1 LITALYAG
9 SFDPITNG
17 HLDIATRAA
26 AIFDKLVIGVYD
38 RPQKRLTFS
47 TNERVELARKAVA
60 HLKNVSVEPYST
72 LTVDFAKKIG
82 ARLQVRGLRMS
93 SDFERE
99 FEMEMMNKKLV
110 PDLELFCLMTS
121 LQYQFLSSS
130 LIKEVAELGGCLDNM
145 VPKHVAEI
153 DPAKCTECVGS
164 NPSSKCAEVCP
175 VDACVPDPA
184 HKESKD
190 QLLEKWKKL
199 HPGETPK
206 A

>member
-38 RPQKRLTFS
+38 RPEKRLTFS
-47 TNERVELARKAVA
+47 TKERVELARKSVA
-60 HLKNVSVEPYST
+60 HLKNVSVRPYSI
-72 LTVDFAKKIG
+72 LTVNFAKKIG
-82 ARLQVRGLRMS
+82 VRVQVRGLRMS

-99 FEMEMMNKKLV
+99 FEMEMMNKKLA

-130 LIKEVAELGGCLDNM
+130 LIKEVAELGGCLDGM
-145 VPKHVAEI
+145 VPKHVAE
-153 DPAKCTECVGS
+153 AL
-164 NPSSKCAEVCP
+164 AE
-175 VDACVPDPA
+175 
-184 HKESKD
+184 KFGII
-190 QLLEKWKKL
+190 KK
-199 HPGETPK
+199 
-206 A
+206 